1 MKVSTV
7 AYGKGNLFERFL
19 LLRGLRKKK
28 NRIKSVAFLKIDLF
42 LKETTQSPT

>member
-19 LLRGLRKKK
+19 LLRGLRKK